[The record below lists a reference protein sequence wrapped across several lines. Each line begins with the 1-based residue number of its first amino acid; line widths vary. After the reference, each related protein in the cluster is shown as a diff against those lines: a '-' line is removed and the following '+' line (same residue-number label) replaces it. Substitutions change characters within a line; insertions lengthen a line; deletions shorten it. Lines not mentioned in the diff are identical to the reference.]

1 MARMMGVRAW
11 ERVPCCCCN
20 GHRSHGQQR
29 AKEEREWRK
38 AMEEDIELC
47 EWCQLNDAVGLF
59 NLDDVETGLCA
70 TCATDNDAEECGE

>member
-1 MARMMGVRAW
+1 
-11 ERVPCCCCN
+11 
-20 GHRSHGQQR
+20 
-29 AKEEREWRK
+29 
-38 AMEEDIELC
+38 MEEDIELC